1 MKLRSKP
8 SSVFS
13 SSSSSSSSRSRS
25 NSAPP
30 KMETSTPKA
39 PEKTPAKT
47 PEKSPTQKTE
57 SAGKPPS
64 QPRPSPTELQDGKNN
79 LKPADYG
86 VVHPD
91 LQGIRTRRDS
101 KQTGA
106 DFADFTQ
113 DARASTHRLTS
124 KPEGGR
130 MMTELNDRTSQVNPG
145 AIGTQRNPLTV
156 ADLYSGR
163 NASMPMSHVPRN
175 DGTYASSR
183 PAYRYEGQ
191 PGAGTASRINYNEAD
206 PSQQRFNS
214 LGHESVHAWR
224 ASNGVQVSPLAA
236 SKHNDADVFKRH
248 PAYSTDMKETVED
261 RLRLREEFE
270 TVGLKP
276 TPHTPAGWAP
286 TENKIRAEH
295 GLPARQDYSGMRPD
309 GKNSND
315 NNFND
320 YDAGSDNRNRFQKML
335 GTPSP
340 FGKIVG
346 DLEG

>member
-8 SSVFS
+8 SSLG
-13 SSSSSSSSRSRS
+13 SSSSSSRSRS

-30 KMETSTPKA
+30 KLETSKPKT

-47 PEKSPTQKTE
+47 PEKTPPQKTE
-57 SAGKPPS
+57 SAGAPS
-64 QPRPSPTELQDGKNN
+64 QPRPSPTELQDGKAN
-79 LKPADYG
+79 LKPTDYG

-101 KQTGA
+101 GQTGA

-113 DARASTHRLTS
+113 DARNSTHRLTS
-124 KPEGGR
+124 RPEGGR

-163 NASMPMSHVPRN
+163 EASMPMSHAPRHN
-175 DGTYASSR
+175 GTLDSLR

-191 PGAGTASRINYNEAD
+191 PGTGTASRINYNEND
-206 PSQQRFNS
+206 PGQRFNS

-224 ASNGVQVSPLAA
+224 AANGVQVSPLAA
-236 SKHNDADVFKRH
+236 SKHADAPVFQQYPTH
-248 PAYSTDMKETVED
+248 SANMKETVED

-295 GLPARQDYSGMRPD
+295 GLPARQDYSGMLPD

-315 NNFND
+315 VNFNN
-320 YDAGSDNRNRFQKML
+320 YDVGSDNRNRFQKML